1 MNETATTLEEVIT
14 QALHLSAEDKVRLIE
29 RLASVLK
36 YDLAQHEPAPE
47 PASERSLYG
56 ALAHLGK
63 APSAEEIDEA
73 RREAWAN
80 FPREDIA

>member
-1 MNETATTLEEVIT
+1 MNNDTVLLDQATSL
-14 QALHLSAEDKVRLIE
+14 ALRLSPVDKVRLIE
-29 RLASVLK
+29 RLAPYLER
-36 YDLAQHEPAPE
+36 DLI
-47 PASERSLYG
+47 ASTQPQPGARSLYG
-56 ALAHLGK
+56 LCADLGS